1 MAEKFTC
8 AACGGTFESK
18 AELDAHTK
26 KEHMQPSQT
35 TASGQKQKP
44 M

>member
-1 MAEKFTC
+1 VAEKFTC
-8 AACGGTFESK
+8 GACGGTFESK

-26 KEHMQPSQT
+26 KEHMQPSEP
-35 TASGQKQKP
+35 AAPGKQKP